1 MKKIPKPTD
10 LEYAVYYES
19 FLQKLSAD
27 INVFKKLKD
36 NAANI
41 KALLSTLSEQQ
52 LTMPY
57 ATGKWTIKDIL
68 QHLIDFERVLI
79 YRAMSF
85 ARNDKRPIPFFDENE
100 YAKQASATQQSIK
113 KIGKDYKAVR
123 QSTLAFFENQTA
135 ASLKRTGIASNYTM
149 SVRACAWIICG
160 HELHH
165 INIVNE
171 RYLLKSTLQ

>member
-10 LEYAVYYES
+10 LEYANYYED
-19 FLQKLSAD
+19 FLKKLPAD
-27 INVFKKLKD
+27 INIFKQLKD
-36 NAANI
+36 NAITLKN
-41 KALLSTLSEQQ
+41 LLSSLTEQQ
-52 LTMPY
+52 LTTAY

-68 QHLIDFERVLI
+68 QHLIDFERVLV

-100 YAKQASATQQSIK
+100 YAKQANATNQSIK
-113 KIGKDYKAVR
+113 KLVKDYKAVR

-135 ASLKRTGIASNYTM
+135 ASLRRTGIASNFTM

-165 INIVNE
+165 INIIHE
-171 RYLLKSTLQ
+171 RYLNHLIL

>member
-10 LEYAVYYES
+10 IEYAVYYEP
-19 FLQKLSAD
+19 FLQKLPAETH
-27 INVFKKLKD
+27 VFKQLKK
-36 NAANI
+36 NASDL
-41 KALLSTLSEQQ
+41 KMLLSSLTEQQ
-52 LTMPY
+52 LTTAY
-57 ATGKWTIKDIL
+57 ATDKWTIKDIL
-68 QHLIDFERVLI
+68 QHLIDFERVLV

-100 YAKQASATQQSIK
+100 YAKQANATNQSIK
-113 KIGKDYKAVR
+113 KLVKDYKAVR

-165 INIVNE
+165 INTINE
-171 RYLLKSTLQ
+171 KYLV